1 MVGRADAFE
10 LDAEQIVDAA
20 MAILVEDGLAAV
32 SMRSVSARLGVSPVP
47 LYSRVG
53 NKEALLEAVADRLL
67 ADVAP
72 ECGDAET
79 WDVYAGRWAEQLRQ
93 RLRCVRDSRLI
104 AAPGRRAYVEAS
116 RPLIAAMRRDGLAA
130 DEAVRACRLITW
142 ATVGFVA
149 LEAAAEPPPGGRH
162 RGAGPGGDAE
172 GVTAEDADA
181 LFAAQVRYVVEGVVR
196 DRAVDNRDKVQ
207 P

>member
-1 MVGRADAFE
+1 MSRTDAFA
-10 LDAEQIVDAA
+10 LDAERIVDAA
-20 MAILVEDGLAAV
+20 MAILLEEGLGAV

-67 ADVAP
+67 ADVSP
-72 ECGDAET
+72 VCGDEET
-79 WDVYAGRWAEQLRQ
+79 WDVYACRWAGQLRL

-149 LEAAAEPPPGGRH
+149 LEAATEPPPVGRH
-162 RGAGPGGDAE
+162 RGAGPGGDAD

-181 LFAAQVRYVVEGVVR
+181 LFASQVRYVVEGVLR
-196 DRAVDNRDKVQ
+196 DRGL
-207 P
+207 